1 MSKLIIANGV
11 VITVDP
17 DRRIIDDGAVVIEA
31 DRIIDV
37 GTSSDI
43 LSRHQATEIIDAHRK
58 AVLPGL
64 IDVHAHAGHGL
75 IKTMGG
81 NDFDAWDKVCEIAYT
96 IASDEDFWFTEAQLV
111 AVERLRFGVTT
122 GVSLLGGG
130 DSIMRTDDPVYAHA
144 HCQGVSEVGT
154 RSIVAVGPTRPPHPR
169 TYARWVGDKQ
179 STYAVDYLQ
188 QLKSCQQTITQW
200 HNTHNQRLNIALLT
214 PVLRD
219 EHAQILSAAD
229 FATAQQQTRE
239 VYQLARDLNLL
250 FTQDGHTTNSV
261 AFADSLGIL
270 GPNTLLS
277 HVTDITE
284 DEQRLLADTGTRVAH
299 NPSAFASISGR
310 CPVPELL
317 DLGVTVALGSD
328 ATAPDRSCD
337 MFRHMQQCMHYHRR
351 HFRDEGILPPG
362 KTLEMA
368 TIDAA
373 HAVGLG
379 DQVGSIEVGKKADII
394 LLDLARPHMAPLQMP
409 AYRVVCF
416 ANGNDVETV
425 IVDGKVLM
433 RDRKVLSVNESQVID
448 CAQEAVVKLIERG
461 QLESALKMPDNF
473 WKASRY

>member
-1 MSKLIIANGV
+1 MSDLIIANGV

-17 DRRIIDDGAVVIEA
+17 DRQIIDDGAVVIEA

-37 GTSSDI
+37 GPTQDI
-43 LSRHQATEIIDAHRK
+43 MSRHQAPQVIDAHRK

-64 IDVHAHAGHGL
+64 IDVHAHAGHAL
-75 IKTMGG
+75 IRTMGG
-81 NDFDAWDKVCEIAYT
+81 DDFDAWDKVCEVAYT
-96 IASDEDFWFTEAQLV
+96 IASDEAFWFAEAQLV

-130 DSIMRTDDPVYAHA
+130 DSIMRTDDPAYANA
-144 HCQGVSEVGT
+144 HCQGVEGVGT

-169 TYARWVGDKQ
+169 SYTRWQDDKQ
-179 STYAVDYLQ
+179 SSYSVDYPQ
-188 QLKSCQQTITQW
+188 QLKSCQQTISQW

-229 FATAQQQTRE
+229 FAAAQQQTRE
-239 VYQLARDLNLL
+239 VYQLACDLKLL

-277 HVTDITE
+277 HVTDITR
-284 DEQRLLADTGTRVAH
+284 DEQTLLADSGTRVAH

-351 HFRDEGILPPG
+351 HFRDESILPPG

-394 LLDLARPHMAPLQMP
+394 LLDLARPHMAPFQMP

-433 RDRKVLSVNESQVID
+433 RERKVLSVNENQVID
-448 CAQEAVVKLIERG
+448 SAQEAVIKLIERG
-461 QLESALKMPDNF
+461 QLQSALKMPENF

>member
-1 MSKLIIANGV
+1 
-11 VITVDP
+11 
-17 DRRIIDDGAVVIEA
+17 
-31 DRIIDV
+31 
-37 GTSSDI
+37 
-43 LSRHQATEIIDAHRK
+43 
-58 AVLPGL
+58 
-64 IDVHAHAGHGL
+64 
-75 IKTMGG
+75 
-81 NDFDAWDKVCEIAYT
+81 
-96 IASDEDFWFTEAQLV
+96 
-111 AVERLRFGVTT
+111 
-122 GVSLLGGG
+122 
-130 DSIMRTDDPVYAHA
+130 MRTDDPAYADA
-144 HCQGVSEVGT
+144 HCQGVAEVGT

-169 TYARWVGDKQ
+169 TYARWPDGKQ
-179 STYAVDYLQ
+179 SRYSVDYPQ

-200 HNTHNQRLNIALLT
+200 HNTHNQRFNIALLT

-219 EHAQILSAAD
+219 EHAQLLSAAD
-229 FATAQQQTRE
+229 FAAAQQQTRE
-239 VYQLARDLNLL
+239 VYRLACDLKLL

-261 AFADSLGIL
+261 AFANSLGIL

-284 DEQRLLADTGTRVAH
+284 DEQTLLADTGTRVAH

-362 KTLEMA
+362 KVLEMV

-379 DQVGSIEVGKKADII
+379 DQVGSIEIGKKADII
-394 LLDLARPHMAPLQMP
+394 LVDLARPHMAPFQMP
-409 AYRVVCF
+409 AYRVACF

-433 RDRKVLSVNESQVID
+433 RGRKVLSVQENHVID
-448 CAQEAVVKLIERG
+448 SAQEAVVKLIERG
-461 QLESALKMPDNF
+461 QLETALKMPENF
-473 WKASRY
+473 WKSSRY